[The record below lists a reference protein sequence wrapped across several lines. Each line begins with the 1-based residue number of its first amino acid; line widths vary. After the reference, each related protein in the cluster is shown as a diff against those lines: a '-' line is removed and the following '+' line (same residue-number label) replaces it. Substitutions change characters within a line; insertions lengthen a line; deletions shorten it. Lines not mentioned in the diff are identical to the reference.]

1 MYLWIEKGEKTLI
14 EAQDY
19 IHKCLVFSTTQTYS
33 VYCYRGVNTLDN
45 IHISKLENACS
56 LYG

>member
-45 IHISKLENACS
+45 IHI
-56 LYG
+56 